1 MGMKCIGVDIG
12 GTSVKIGLFE
22 TTGEL
27 LDKWE
32 VKTRKEDGGVNILPD
47 VAASIRKKLDEK
59 GLDLKKDVAG
69 AGMGVPGPVMPDGY
83 VEVCVNL
90 GWRDLNP
97 QEELSRLLDGIPV
110 KSGND
115 ANVAALGEM
124 WQGGGKGY
132 KNLVMVTLGTGVG
145 GGIILNEKIWT
156 GEQGVGGEIGHIHVM
171 EGETE
176 ACNCGGHGCLEQV
189 ASATGIARTAR
200 RLLAADNRPSTL
212 RSLKNISAKN
222 VLDAAKAGDA
232 LALESLNKSCYYLGW
247 ALATI
252 SMVLDPQ
259 AFLIGGGVSKAGTF
273 LTDIIKKYHDELSP
287 MATKKADIVLAK
299 LGNDAGIYGAAK
311 LIIG

>member
-1 MGMKCIGVDIG
+1 MKYGFGIDVG
-12 GTSVKIGLFE
+12 GTTIKMG
-22 TTGEL
+22 L
-27 LDKWE
+27 LDDTGTLIEKRE
-32 VKTRKEDGGVNILPD
+32 IPTHVQDNGEAILPEI
-47 VAASIRKKLDEK
+47 AAEISAWIRKKNLETSEIL
-59 GLDLKKDVAG
+59 GIG
-69 AGMGVPGPVMPDGY
+69 IGVPGPVDENGHINR
-83 VEVCVNL
+83 CVNL
-90 GWRDLNP
+90 NWGVFNLHETLGRMTGL
-97 QEELSRLLDGIPV
+97 RV
-110 KSGND
+110 RAGND
-115 ANVAALGEM
+115 ANVAALGEA
-124 WQGGGKGY
+124 WKGGGEGCRSAGFI
-132 KNLVMVTLGTGVG
+132 TLGTGVG

-200 RLLAADNRPSTL
+200 RMLAADNRPSTL

-222 VLDAAKAGDA
+222 VLDAAKAGDE

-273 LTDIIKKYHDELSP
+273 LTDMIKKYHDELSP

>member
-1 MGMKCIGVDIG
+1 MGKKCIGIDVG
-12 GTSVKIGLFE
+12 GTTVKVGMFE
-22 TTGEL
+22 
-27 LDKWE
+27 LDGTLVKKWE
-32 VKTRKEDGGVNILPD
+32 VPTRKEENGKYILPD
-47 VAASIRKKLDEK
+47 VAASIRKVLNEQNIS
-59 GLDLKKDVAG
+59 LNEVAG
-69 AGMGVPGPVMPDGY
+69 AGLGIPGPVLPNGF

-90 GWRDLNP
+90 GWREMNP
-97 QEELSRLLDGIPV
+97 QEILSGLLDGMTV
-110 KSGND
+110 KTGND

-171 EGETE
+171 EGEKE

-200 RLLAADNRPSTL
+200 RLLAADSRPSSL

-222 VLDAAKAGDA
+222 VLDAAKAGDE
-232 LALESLNKSCYYLGW
+232 LALDSLNKSCYYLGW
-247 ALATI
+247 VLATL

-259 AFLIGGGVSKAGTF
+259 AYIIGGGVSKAGTF
-273 LTDIIKKYHDELSP
+273 LTDMIKKYHDELSP

-311 LIIG
+311 LILG

>member
-1 MGMKCIGVDIG
+1 MG
-12 GTSVKIGLFE
+12 F
-22 TTGEL
+22 
-27 LDKWE
+27 
-32 VKTRKEDGGVNILPD
+32 
-47 VAASIRKKLDEK
+47 
-59 GLDLKKDVAG
+59 
-69 AGMGVPGPVMPDGY
+69 PGPVLPNGHC
-83 VEVCVNL
+83 EVCVNL
-90 GWRDLNP
+90 GWKAGNP
-97 QEELSRLLDGIPV
+97 QQELSRLLDGMVV

-171 EGETE
+171 EGEKE

-200 RLLAADNRPSTL
+200 RMLAADNRPSTL

-259 AFLIGGGVSKAGTF
+259 AFLIGGGVSKAGPF
-273 LTDIIKKYHDELSP
+273 LTDIIKRYHDELSP

>member
-1 MGMKCIGVDIG
+1 MANYVFGVDIG
-12 GTSVKIGLFE
+12 GTTVKIGLF
-22 TTGEL
+22 TTQGEMVE
-27 LDKWE
+27 KWE
-32 VKTRKEDGGVNILPD
+32 ITTRTDEGGKYILSD
-47 VAASIRKKLDEK
+47 IAASVEDKLAEK
-59 GLDLKKDVAG
+59 RIEKSDVAG
-69 AGMGVPGPVMPDGY
+69 VGMGVPGPVKADGT
-83 VEVCVNL
+83 VIKCVNL
-90 GWRDLNP
+90 GWGIFNVE
-97 QEELSRLLDGIPV
+97 EELSKLLALPV
-110 KSGND
+110 KAGND
-115 ANVAALGEM
+115 ANMAALGEM

-171 EGETE
+171 EGEKE

-200 RLLAADNRPSTL
+200 RMLAADSRPSSL

-222 VLDAAKAGDA
+222 VLDAAKAGDE
-232 LALESLNKSCYYLGW
+232 LALDSLNKSCYYLGW
-247 ALATI
+247 VLATL

-259 AFLIGGGVSKAGTF
+259 AYIIGGGVSKAGTF
-273 LTDIIKKYHDELSP
+273 LTDMIKKYHDELSP

-311 LIIG
+311 LILG

>member
-1 MGMKCIGVDIG
+1 MIYVGIDVG
-12 GTSVKIGLFE
+12 GTGIQVGLVDESGKILCKGGIVTRTDIPFDMQVKAMADCVLDTIDKGGYTLGDVKAIG
-22 TTGEL
+22 
-27 LDKWE
+27 
-32 VKTRKEDGGVNILPD
+32 
-47 VAASIRKKLDEK
+47 A
-59 GLDLKKDVAG
+59 
-69 AGMGVPGPVMPDGY
+69 GVPGVTDPRTGNIAF
-83 VEVCVNL
+83 CTNL
-90 GWRDLNP
+90 GWVDVP
-97 QEELSRLLDGIPV
+97 FVQEFNKHIAKPV
-110 KSGND
+110 FVGND
-115 ANVAALGEM
+115 ATVAGLAESVAGVSA
-124 WQGGGKGY
+124 GSDSS
-132 KNLVMVTLGTGVG
+132 VFITLGTGVG

-171 EGETE
+171 EGEKE

-200 RLLAADNRPSTL
+200 RMLAADNRPSTL

-273 LTDIIKKYHDELSP
+273 LTDIIKRYHDELSP